1 MSTEK
6 PGSGPYKRSWKNYL
20 IDPAFQLK
28 YAFWISGTG
37 VLLVGSIAAL
47 FYRYIRENYAIL
59 VELSPMT
66 DELKIHMWA
75 ELDRIMIQLGLISA
89 LFLVCVTLLGIVISH
104 KAAGAVYHFKK
115 VFRQIAEGKT
125 DARIR
130 LRPGDDFQ
138 EAAQEFN
145 SMMDRLNVSP
155 KSDRTSDQS

>member
-1 MSTEK
+1 MTDK
-6 PGSGPYKRSWKNYL
+6 NQVKVTYKRSWKNYL
-20 IDPAFQLK
+20 IDPSFQLK

-37 VLLVGSIAAL
+37 VMLVGSIAAL

-66 DELKIHMWA
+66 DDLKIHMWA
-75 ELDRIMIQLGLISA
+75 ELDRIMIQLGIISA
-89 LFLVCVTLLGIVISH
+89 LFLVCVTLLGIVLSH

-115 VFRQIAEGKT
+115 IFRQIGDGQTE
-125 DARIR
+125 ARIR

-145 SMMDRLNVSP
+145 SMMDRLKIPSKAPRN
-155 KSDRTSDQS
+155 SDQQ

>member
-1 MSTEK
+1 MTK
-6 PGSGPYKRSWKNYL
+6 PAQGVAPFKRSWKNYL
-20 IDPAFQLK
+20 IDPTFQLK

-37 VLLVGSIAAL
+37 VMIVGSIAAL

-89 LFLVCVTLLGIVISH
+89 IFLVCVTLLGIVLSH
-104 KAAGAVYHFKK
+104 KAAGAVYQFKK
-115 VFRQIAEGKT
+115 VFRQIADGQT
-125 DARIR
+125 DTRIR

-145 SMMDRLNVSP
+145 RMMDRLHGEP
-155 KSDRTSDQS
+155 KSARTPEQK